1 MRSVQGR
8 LQHSPKQKQS
18 DGHACTFP
26 RFNKMKSRP
35 LCKAWLACEKEFV
48 RSHVSLQRV
57 GAAACFPHPFQKTP
71 SHSLPFLPCPT
82 PRKEGSQHM
91 TISSSQQ
98 LPKGQSR
105 GRIQLWGRRTSA
117 SFRGEHTPHGRLRPH
132 LLLECLLSRLD
143 HPVRDRARLHP
154 HPLPREPVNHQT
166 KRDQW
171 LGNISVESSI
181 LPLVQKLTGTAQA

>member
-1 MRSVQGR
+1 MRAERWPPHLSATQLPRSRSTIEDVQV
-8 LQHSPKQKQS
+8 
-18 DGHACTFP
+18 
-26 RFNKMKSRP
+26 
-35 LCKAWLACEKEFV
+35 CKAWLACEKEFV

-98 LPKGQSR
+98 LSKGQSR
-105 GRIQLWGRRTSA
+105 IQLWCRRTSA
-117 SFRGEHTPHGRLRPH
+117 SFRGEHTPHGGLRPH
-132 LLLECLLSRLD
+132 LLLECLLPRLD

-154 HPLPREPVNHQT
+154 HPLPREPVDQQT
-166 KRDQW
+166 PRDQR
-171 LGNISVESSI
+171 LGNISVRSI
-181 LPLVQKLTGTAQA
+181 LLCKS